1 VNSVV
6 CSNYTLFTKRLPTF
20 TMVNL
25 FNFTQNLIKHQVN
38 LDTYSCHGYAY
49 YDLSLMSKNV
59 NDYYMYFNM
68 NVML

>member
-1 VNSVV
+1 M
-6 CSNYTLFTKRLPTF
+6 FTKVLPIF

-38 LDTYSCHGYAY
+38 LDTYSGRGYAY
-49 YDLSLMSKNV
+49 YDLSLMSTSV